1 MTGKAYVNS
10 IKLSG
15 GRLVQGINT
24 DEFDEQLNS
33 IDPSAAQQLSA
44 SRISFMSFSNIDSQV
59 RLPSLTSQVLARN
72 A

>member
-59 RLPSLTSQVLARN
+59 KLPSLTSQVLLRN